1 MEYTRLAGET
11 GDYRAQREQLRRAE
25 LELIDHRER
34 VAAMRRALPVGPVVD
49 DYVFLE
55 GPTDLAEGDE
65 PVREVRLSE
74 LFTLP
79 DRPHRSLIAYHLMFG
94 KEQTTPCPMCTM
106 WIDGFN
112 GIARHVTENADLVI
126 VAAADV
132 PALRAHARDRGWYGL
147 RLLSCGDNSF
157 KFDLGSEDEKGVQ
170 DSTISVFSRDSSGAV
185 HHTYSARPRA
195 AEDVGERGID
205 LCCATWHLLD
215 LTPGGRGDWYASLS
229 YG

>member
-11 GDYRAQREQLRRAE
+11 DDYRDQREQLRRAE
-25 LELIDHRER
+25 LELIEHRER
-34 VAAMRRALPVGPVVD
+34 IAAMRRALPVGPVVD

-55 GPTDLAEGDE
+55 GPSDLDAGDE

-74 LFTLP
+74 LFTQP
-79 DRPHRSLIAYHLMFG
+79 DRPDRSLIVYHLMYG

-132 PALRAHARDRGWYGL
+132 PALRAHALDRGWYGL

-157 KFDLGSEDEKGVQ
+157 KVDFGSEDQKGVQ

-185 HHTYSARPRA
+185 HHRYSARPRA
-195 AEDVGERGID
+195 ADDVDQRGID

-229 YG
+229 YD